1 MNMKKIILIAL
12 ILFAVKSTANTF
24 EVDGLHYVIID
35 GEAVVINPAL
45 DDEQVGGDWFEGTY
59 IEKASTYTGEINIPS
74 VVTYEGK
81 AYTVTGIGRE
91 AFLRC
96 DESVSVKIP
105 ETVKRIGMC
114 AFSYSYISSL
124 TIPNSVE
131 KIGWAACCEMFNLRE
146 IVFPEKLDT
155 IPDRMLQFSQI
166 HGWKSP
172 LVSVKMPKEVKYID
186 RGAFAGLTNLE
197 YISLPEGLKYI
208 GEEAFIGNNKMVAE
222 LPASVSYI
230 GANAFHITKAPTNTS
245 LPDSLRTLEPE
256 AFRAAKGLTQM
267 SIPGYI
273 TNIPDY
279 CFTACSNITSLELN
293 DKIEN
298 IGKFAFNG
306 LRALKIV
313 ILPASL
319 KSMGKYAFSQ
329 CTNLRSV
336 YALMK
341 TPCTVADG
349 DFIGT
354 DLYPNPSDAILYVP
368 IGCKSAYEAAGW
380 GSNFSTIVE
389 MEETEQKAAFAKAL
403 TGISTVK
410 AGGDKKSAG
419 WYDLQGR
426 RLTEPRKGVNIIRY
440 NDGTAKKVLK

>member
-1 MNMKKIILIAL
+1 
-12 ILFAVKSTANTF
+12 
-24 EVDGLHYVIID
+24 
-35 GEAVVINPAL
+35 
-45 DDEQVGGDWFEGTY
+45 
-59 IEKASTYTGEINIPS
+59 
-74 VVTYEGK
+74 
-81 AYTVTGIGRE
+81 
-91 AFLRC
+91 
-96 DESVSVKIP
+96 
-105 ETVKRIGMC
+105 
-114 AFSYSYISSL
+114 
-124 TIPNSVE
+124 
-131 KIGWAACCEMFNLRE
+131 
-146 IVFPEKLDT
+146 
-155 IPDRMLQFSQI
+155 
-166 HGWKSP
+166 
-172 LVSVKMPKEVKYID
+172 
-186 RGAFAGLTNLE
+186 
-197 YISLPEGLKYI
+197 
-208 GEEAFIGNNKMVAE
+208 
-222 LPASVSYI
+222 
-230 GANAFHITKAPTNTS
+230 
-245 LPDSLRTLEPE
+245 
-256 AFRAAKGLTQM
+256 M

-298 IGKFAFNG
+298 IGKFAFDG

-319 KSMGKYAFSQ
+319 KSMGKNAFSQ

-368 IGCKSAYEAAGW
+368 IGCKSAYETAGW

-426 RLTEPRKGVNIIRY
+426 RLTEPRKGMNIIRY